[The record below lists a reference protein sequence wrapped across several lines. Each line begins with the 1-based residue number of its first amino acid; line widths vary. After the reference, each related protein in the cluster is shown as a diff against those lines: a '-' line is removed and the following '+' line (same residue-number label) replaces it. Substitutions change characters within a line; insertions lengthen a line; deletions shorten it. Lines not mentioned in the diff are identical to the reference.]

1 MAQYHFSSVINGLA
15 VDAVYSSDNVENIFL
30 PLLRKWTELQ
40 KVEVRRIVILLAAPP
55 GAGKTTLAQFLH
67 QLSISEEGLTP
78 VTVLGMDGFHR
89 RQEYLLSHTVNRNGE
104 KVAMV
109 RIKGAPVTFDFE
121 SLYVR
126 VKRVAAGENCPW
138 PTYNRLLHNPQD
150 NAFIV
155 SGNIVLLE
163 GNYLLLDEDGW
174 REMKD
179 LADDTVRI
187 VADRE
192 MLRDRLIARKA
203 ASGTS
208 YEEAVDFVDTS
219 DLENA
224 DICLTHSL
232 PANLTLR
239 LLPDGTFCALA
250 PENGA
255 VKSIQH
261 LNRVPFQEVT

>member
-1 MAQYHFSSVINGLA
+1 MTQYHFSTEINGLA
-15 VDAVYSSDNVENIFL
+15 VDAAYSCDNVENIFL
-30 PLLRKWTELQ
+30 PLLRKWKELQ
-40 KVEVRRIVILLAAPP
+40 KKEARRIVILLAAPP

-67 QLSISEEGLTP
+67 QLSVSEEGLTP

-89 RQEYLLSHTVNRNGE
+89 RQEYQLSHTVIRNGE
-104 KVAMV
+104 NVSMV
-109 RIKGAPVTFDFE
+109 RIKGAPVTFDLE
-121 SLYVR
+121 SLHAR
-126 VKRVAAGENCPW
+126 VMRVAAGENCPW

-179 LADDTVRI
+179 LADDTIRI

-192 MLRDRLIARKA
+192 MLRGRLIARKA

-208 YEEAVDFVDTS
+208 YEEAVAFVDTS
-219 DLENA
+219 DLANV
-224 DICLTHSL
+224 DICLTRSL

-239 LLPDGTFCALA
+239 LLPDGTFCPL
-250 PENGA
+250 
-255 VKSIQH
+255 
-261 LNRVPFQEVT
+261 VP